1 MQTAASPSSGI
12 RMGMTGSFTLDVT
25 HEQSAAHLHP
35 DLPEVLGTPFLV
47 YAVEMAAGL
56 AIAPHLPAGTISV
69 GASVSLTHLAATP
82 MGFRLVARAEV
93 IAIEEKTVTFRVEA
107 HDDLDKVTEGTHVRA
122 LIRPDRFT
130 QRLEE
135 KKLRRAAG

>member
-1 MQTAASPSSGI
+1 
-12 RMGMTGSFTLDVT
+12 MTGPSIGLTGTFTLDVT

-56 AIAPHLPAGTISV
+56 AIAPALPPGTISV

-82 MGFRLVARAEV
+82 IGFRLVARAEV
-93 IAIEEKTVTFRVEA
+93 IGVEERTVTFRVEA
-107 HDDLDKVTEGTHVRA
+107 HDGVDKVTEGTHVRA
-122 LIRPDRFT
+122 LIRPDRFA

-135 KKLRRAAG
+135 KRQKKPVP